1 MDSLKYESLLMNIR
15 KYESIAV
22 AFSGGVD
29 STLLLKA
36 AHDELGERAAAI
48 TVESSVLS
56 QSEALEAE
64 EFCKQYGIRHIIM
77 NFDVLSIPEFSKNP
91 KDRCYHCKKALFSE
105 IKNTAMK
112 NGFSVVAEGENADDV
127 NDYRPGMKAIKE
139 LDIKSPLKDAGLTKA
154 DIRMISHKL
163 GLSTWDK
170 PSYACLATRIPYGE
184 LITDEKL
191 KQIERSEQLLH
202 SLGFRQTRVRMHGD
216 LARIEIIPE
225 QFEQIIEPEIRSQI
239 DKGLKEYGFN
249 YVSIDIKGYRTGSM
263 NEVLKKEIKI
273 WRNKNGLFS
282 CTSS

>member
-127 NDYRPGMKAIKE
+127 NDYRPGMKAVKE

-154 DIRMISHKL
+154 DIRMISQKL

-263 NEVLKKEIKI
+263 NEVLKK
-273 WRNKNGLFS
+273 
-282 CTSS
+282 